1 MNKDKK
7 KQKELVK
14 YFNSPIGY
22 INKIKNDLEFLLEL
36 TLKHNIEWDK
46 IKSNL
51 QMLKNNLSNSALP
64 STGLIL
70 EFNHLSQSN
79 YKNKIKKIINKLQ
92 TIINEVSKN
101 YLRQIE

>member
-1 MNKDKK
+1 MNTDKK

-22 INKIKNDLEFLLEL
+22 INKVKNDLEFLLEL
-36 TLKHNIEWDK
+36 TSKHNIEWSK

-51 QMLKNNLSNSALP
+51 QMLKDNLANSALP
-64 STGLIL
+64 SDSLVLG
-70 EFNHLSQSN
+70 FNNLSQSN
-79 YKNKIKKIINKLQ
+79 YKSKIKKIINKLQ
-92 TIINEVSKN
+92 TIINDVSKN